1 MVGGF
6 LENLMGIKRDCGLCT
21 FAQSILPGFNEF
33 CASLV
38 SICLCFGF
46 AGLLISENIH
56 ILRSHFQSIPL
67 ALLAHQRQGSLMANK
82 KNNKRAA
89 LGPASAS
96 VTNAKAILPPDPI
109 ANQKGKKQETILA
122 SASVTNAKAT
132 LPPETIAA
140 ITSHPIRGYSNG
152 IHSLMIWILLRKN
165 MF

>member
-1 MVGGF
+1 
-6 LENLMGIKRDCGLCT
+6 
-21 FAQSILPGFNEF
+21 
-33 CASLV
+33 
-38 SICLCFGF
+38 
-46 AGLLISENIH
+46 
-56 ILRSHFQSIPL
+56 
-67 ALLAHQRQGSLMANK
+67 MANK

-89 LGPASAS
+89 LG
-96 VTNAKAILPPDPI
+96 
-109 ANQKGKKQETILA
+109 LA